1 MRPASWAGSRW
12 GAASRWFP
20 VGHFLQTPR
29 LSTSIDPRRGE
40 GVRKHSASTSP
51 FLSRSPLL
59 IGPQLEMPAQ
69 ESTTCRAPLPWSFR
83 SRRLSRDWEVSSGL
97 PLPSPQAKL
106 GKLWL
111 LPPPS
116 GAGGDEGCPT
126 GCGQPLASGPWAPR
140 TAQPGPGQRC
150 TGWLGEL
157 SPGTMEPFKQ
167 PGLCNNDPL
176 GLCRWLDGV

>member
-1 MRPASWAGSRW
+1 M
-12 GAASRWFP
+12 
-20 VGHFLQTPR
+20 GHFLQTPR

-51 FLSRSPLL
+51 FLSGSPLL

-83 SRRLSRDWEVSSGL
+83 SRRLSRDREVSSGL

-111 LPPPS
+111 LPAS
-116 GAGGDEGCPT
+116 LWGQEGTRGA
-126 GCGQPLASGPWAPR
+126 
-140 TAQPGPGQRC
+140 
-150 TGWLGEL
+150 
-157 SPGTMEPFKQ
+157 
-167 PGLCNNDPL
+167 PL
-176 GLCRWLDGV
+176 GVVSPWPAARGHLALHSLALVSAAPAGSGSSAQEQWSHSSSLGCATMILLVSVGG